1 MATQSMDWNSVQR
14 DVEERLR
21 QKPADDV
28 KKKIVIPDPVPA
40 GNHLA
45 HFIRSIHWNSKGM
58 LPSTAGSQRSYD
70 KYNTVTRLSFQ
81 GPDSFKH
88 GQRETRSAVSTCD
101 IDLFINFIKRLQ
113 RLQVMHGIINEQHH
127 WLI

>member
-1 MATQSMDWNSVQR
+1 MAAQSLDWNTVQK

-28 KKKIVIPDPVPA
+28 KKRIIIPDPVPA

-70 KYNTVTRLSFQ
+70 KYNTVTKLSFQ
-81 GPDSFKH
+81 GPETYKQ
-88 GQRETRSAVSTCD
+88 GQQRSMTAVSPT
-101 IDLFINFIKRLQ
+101 
-113 RLQVMHGIINEQHH
+113 
-127 WLI
+127 

>member
-1 MATQSMDWNSVQR
+1 MDWNTVQK

-28 KKKIVIPDPVPA
+28 KKRIIIPDPVPA

-70 KYNTVTRLSFQ
+70 KYNTVTRLSYQ
-81 GPDSFKH
+81 GPDSYDKNAPTK
-88 GQRETRSAVSTCD
+88 GVSRCNHFTNTTT
-101 IDLFINFIKRLQ
+101 FVPATSPKYHLQ
-113 RLQVMHGIINEQHH
+113 TAHI
-127 WLI
+127 